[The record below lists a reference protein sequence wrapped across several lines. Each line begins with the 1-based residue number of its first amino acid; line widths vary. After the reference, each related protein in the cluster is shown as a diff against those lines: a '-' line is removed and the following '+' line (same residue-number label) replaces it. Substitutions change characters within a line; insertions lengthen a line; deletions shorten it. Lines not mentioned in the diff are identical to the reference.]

1 MNWVNSYICVP
12 TKLSAIC
19 PETQRK
25 PSRRAQVSSPC
36 HTLSTFTVIQQLQ
49 IKHLQLENPLI
60 LAPLAGYSDLPFRL
74 LCRRFGAALCYTE
87 MISCHGLVYEK
98 KKTLQMTQ
106 TVPEERPVALQLFG
120 ADPVMMGEAATIAS
134 DMAIDIIDI
143 NMGCPVKKVVKKGA
157 GAALMKEPDLAA
169 SIISAVC
176 KQTSLPVTV
185 KIRTGWSHSAIVAP
199 EFAKMAEDNG
209 ASAIAVHGR
218 TWSQGFGGP
227 VDWPT
232 IALVKESVSIPVI
245 GNGDITTYQEAHA
258 FLEKSGCDGIMIGR
272 GALGNPWV
280 FTPGGT
286 PETLTE
292 RMEGLRRH
300 LQLIRKHSDPDKI
313 LAKTKNHAGRYFKG
327 ITGGSSIRRQIYAV
341 PTFADLLELTQSM

>member
-1 MNWVNSYICVP
+1 MSWVNSSISEP
-12 TKLSAIC
+12 TKLSKIC
-19 PETQRK
+19 PEIQK
-25 PSRRAQVSSPC
+25 KSGRRALVGSPWQIR
-36 HTLSTFTVIQQLQ
+36 STSTVIQQLQ
-49 IKHLQLENPLI
+49 IKSLQLENPLI

-98 KKTLQMTQ
+98 KKTVQMTQ

-134 DMAIDIIDI
+134 DMAVDIIDI

-169 SIISAVC
+169 SIIRRVC

-245 GNGDITTYQEAHA
+245 GNGDITTYQEALG
-258 FLEKSGCDGIMIGR
+258 FLKMSGCDGVMIGR
-272 GALGNPWV
+272 GAMGNPWV
-280 FTPGGT
+280 FTPEGT
-286 PETLTE
+286 PTSLAK
-292 RMEGLRRH
+292 RMEGLKDH
-300 LQLIRKHSDPDKI
+300 LQLIQQYSDPEML
-313 LAKTKNHAGRYFKG
+313 LARIKNHAGRYFKG
-327 ITGGSSIRRQIYAV
+327 IAGGSSVRRKIYTM
-341 PTFADLLELTQSM
+341 PTFEALMELACSF